1 MGFLA
6 ALMAAA
12 PEQVAGRFLAPALR
26 HYAALLAPSQRARS
40 VQAGSAAALLQV
52 WRRV

>member
-6 ALMAAA
+6 ALVAAA
-12 PEQVAGRFLAPALR
+12 PQHVAARFLAPALR
-26 HYAALLAPSQRARS
+26 HYAALLAPAQRARS

-52 WRRV
+52 TDC